1 MTPVVVRRAFS
12 PAGGAN
18 STTEAEYFALTPKA
32 AGDVIATMLGR
43 LKRTTRLDVGLA
55 ISFAGVAYLIWALV
69 AGVTRTLV
77 ADMVRAFAGTQT
89 DLSGSPQA
97 VKTLFVDAGFA
108 IDVVGLAW
116 LAATLVLIVLA
127 SRQRIGISW
136 SWVSAACQSLLA
148 AMGGLWVA
156 WAVHIPYAG
165 AVLPPD
171 GAVDQTP
178 WAQLSGV
185 SLPVIIPLAI
195 VLWVAAL
202 VWLLVERARYN
213 RRRIT
218 LRDGLRTNA

>member
-1 MTPVVVRRAFS
+1 
-12 PAGGAN
+12 
-18 STTEAEYFALTPKA
+18 
-32 AGDVIATMLGR
+32 MLGR

-77 ADMVRAFAGTQT
+77 GDMVRAFAGTQT
-89 DLSGSPQA
+89 GLGGSPQA

-116 LAATLVLIVLA
+116 LAVTLVLIVLA

-148 AMGGLWVA
+148 ALGGLWVA
-156 WAVHIPYAG
+156 WAVHIPYAD
-165 AVLPPD
+165 AVGPPE

-178 WAQLSGV
+178 WAQLSRI
-185 SLPVIIPLAI
+185 SLPVVIPLAI
-195 VLWVAAL
+195 VLWATAL